1 MSNKKWQMSQ
11 IFMAFSEYLNFTTNP
26 KLCTCI
32 CMSKISI
39 RVFSRSGE
47 LYLPSAQYRNCGAVE
62 VQYPWWCFLSYIKRE
77 ATTFY
82 GIPRCTL
89 SFMQLRKLVTH
100 VMEENQWFQFGGNR
114 VLHFLEKIND
124 NRIIVLNSQEK
135 HRITKNSNENIASIL
150 YWCNNCAGL
159 LRFCCNKNC
168 EGTLWLNLIDC
179 LMIVIMCLI
188 LWENWN

>member
-11 IFMAFSEYLNFTTNP
+11 IFMAFSEYLNFTNP

-100 VMEENQWFQFGGNR
+100 VLLIEENPWFHYGENR
-114 VLHFLEKIND
+114 VLQFLEKIHD
-124 NRIIVLNSQEK
+124 NRTLVL
-135 HRITKNSNENIASIL
+135 RKNTGSLKIAKKDFASIF
-150 YWCNNCAGL
+150 YRCNNGAGL
-159 LRFCCNKNC
+159 LSC
-168 EGTLWLNLIDC
+168 
-179 LMIVIMCLI
+179 
-188 LWENWN
+188 